1 MVRQSRFSCWLASF
15 DGSGFL
21 FIDFCLKSSGFLS
34 SIWNAYQMKSDQ
46 RDYWTPTQT
55 HREMDKT
62 ENTFAEVG
70 QIGLEHLYHAQD
82 LYQQTSKYSTL
93 PTLWTS
99 SKHFPSPCFWQKWV
113 KWLIKAQF
121 LDFYRFPTVEKCVS
135 ARDIS
140 GAWTTSMV
148 SWWHHHDQLLIIGT
162 LKFPLWLIYTSNISL
177 LCENRNHQK
186 SVSCRKS
193 SQSIW
198 KDSNAGILW
207 AKSESPPTVL
217 FLIWQFIND
226 CENYKTC
233 FIHSGSLRVPPVG
246 LQQNLFS
253 FRWRGSWIA
262 FQDHLWL

>member
-1 MVRQSRFSCWLASF
+1 MVRQSRFSCWSASF

-34 SIWNAYQMKSDQ
+34 SKWNQTKGITGPRPKRTEKWITREYICRSWSD
-46 RDYWTPTQT
+46 WTWTALP
-55 HREMDKT
+55 
-62 ENTFAEVG
+62 
-70 QIGLEHLYHAQD
+70 QD

-99 SKHFPSPCFWQKWV
+99 SKHFPSPCFWQKWL

-121 LDFYRFPTVEKCVS
+121 LDFYRFPTAEKSLS

-148 SWWHHHDQLLIIGT
+148 SWWHHHDQLLIIRT

-177 LCENRNHQK
+177 CENWNHQK

-193 SQSIW
+193 SQSERIW
-198 KDSNAGILW
+198 TPEFYGQSLKAHQ
-207 AKSESPPTVL
+207 L
-217 FLIWQFIND
+217 FHF
-226 CENYKTC
+226 
-233 FIHSGSLRVPPVG
+233 
-246 LQQNLFS
+246 
-253 FRWRGSWIA
+253 
-262 FQDHLWL
+262 